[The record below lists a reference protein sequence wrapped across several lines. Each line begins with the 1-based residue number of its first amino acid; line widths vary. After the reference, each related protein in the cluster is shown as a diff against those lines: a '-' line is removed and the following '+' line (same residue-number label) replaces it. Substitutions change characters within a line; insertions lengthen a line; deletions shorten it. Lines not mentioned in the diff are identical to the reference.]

1 MVVSPPV
8 ASPVGSPVA
17 APAPGTVEVK
27 EEAKPEEG
35 KCPSPMILWENWERD
50 GRNWEELGGTTCFF
64 FGEII
69 VNTEDWVLACK
80 FCFTFLRIP
89 ASSFEDVSNRTP
101 LFCALADASTKK
113 PPGSHHAEVVA
124 GSWRRCA

>member
-1 MVVSPPV
+1 MEPEPQAEPAPVVVSPPV

-35 KCPSPMILWENWERD
+35 KCPKSHHFL
-50 GRNWEELGGTTCFF
+50 GKGWEELGGTTELLVFF
-64 FGEII
+64 
-69 VNTEDWVLACK
+69 W

-89 ASSFEDVSNRTP
+89 ASSFET
-101 LFCALADASTKK
+101 LADASTKK
-113 PPGSHHAEVVA
+113 PPGSHHAEVLA

>member
-35 KCPSPMILWENWERD
+35 KCPKSHHFL
-50 GRNWEELGGTTCFF
+50 GKGWEELGGTTELLVF

-69 VNTEDWVLACK
+69 VNTGDWVLVCK
-80 FCFTFLRIP
+80 FSFTFLRIP

-113 PPGSHHAEVVA
+113 PRGSPHAEVVA